1 MAVGGDAELG
11 ALLERILEAAER
23 IVALV
28 PTQRLEYGSPSGNRS
43 VGDLAF
49 HLFRLSAALVDAMDR
64 GRLSAEWLREKR
76 PPDLIDGR
84 AVARYGALVRGRVSG
99 WFEGAGPSEL
109 SRVIDADDG
118 PLDGHGLLERTT
130 RHAAR
135 HLRELHAMGE
145 RLGLAVEPLPVDL
158 APSSSPDA

>member
-1 MAVGGDAELG
+1 MDRDAERG

-28 PTQRLEYGSPSGNRS
+28 PARGMDDGSRSGERS

-64 GRLSAEWLREKR
+64 GRLSAEWLEESR
-76 PPDLIDGR
+76 PPDLMDGR
-84 AVARYGALVRGRVSG
+84 AVARYGALVRGRVTG
-99 WFEGAGPSEL
+99 WLEGAGPSEL
-109 SRVIDADDG
+109 SRLIQSNEG
-118 PLDGHGLLERTT
+118 PLQGHELLERTT

-135 HLRELHAMGE
+135 HLLDLHAMAE
-145 RLGLAVEPLPVDL
+145 RLGLGPDPLPADL
-158 APSSSPDA
+158 APLPSRDT